1 MTDAQAT
8 IIFDLDGTL
17 VDTAPDL
24 TGALNAV
31 LAKAGHR
38 PVSEAE
44 TRRMVGRGARALI
57 ENALAATGA
66 PPDADLVTR
75 MLADYLEFYGDHLAD
90 HSAPF
95 PNVAETLAALRD
107 EGFRLAVCTNKPH
120 ALSRRLL
127 RAVGLDRHF
136 AAVLGGDSLPVR
148 KPDPGHLIETVR
160 QAGGQP
166 ERAVMVGD
174 SVTDLAA
181 ARAADIPVVLVSF
194 GYTETP
200 AHMLGADALIDDFA
214 ALKPA
219 LARLLGPA
227 MEKGERRQAG

>member
-1 MTDAQAT
+1 VTDAQAT

-24 TGALNAV
+24 TAALNAV
-31 LAKAGHR
+31 LTKASHR

-44 TRRMVGRGARALI
+44 TRHMVGRGARALI

-66 PPDADLVTR
+66 PPDADLVAE
-75 MLADYLEFYGDHLAD
+75 MLGQYLEFYGAHLAD

-95 PNVAETLAALRD
+95 PRVVETLDALRK
-107 EGFRLAVCTNKPH
+107 EGMRLGVCTNKPE
-120 ALSRRLL
+120 ALSQRLL
-127 RAVGLDRHF
+127 RALGLERHF

-160 QAGGQP
+160 RAGGDVA
-166 ERAVMVGD
+166 RAVMVGD

-181 ARAADIPVVLVSF
+181 ARAAGMPVVLVSF

-214 ALKPA
+214 ALMPA

-227 MEKGERRQAG
+227 MEKGARRQAG